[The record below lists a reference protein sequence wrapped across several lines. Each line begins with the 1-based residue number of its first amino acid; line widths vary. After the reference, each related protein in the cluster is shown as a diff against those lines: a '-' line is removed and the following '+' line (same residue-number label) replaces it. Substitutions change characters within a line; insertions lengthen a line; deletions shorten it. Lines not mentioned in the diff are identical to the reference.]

1 MDKAWVE
8 QKNKEQ
14 QEQLAAEISQLREY
28 LKDKTPLLP
37 HEVEQAINN
46 LLADSQSGYY
56 PFGDMMPFWDIID
69 DRNKYYTTNEM
80 KDRFLFA
87 LSESVKGLKEKYR
100 KINNLQDTYD
110 RYLDSEPVEFD
121 GDIIITD
128 PCYILRHDAEH
139 TDDWAKCDYG
149 SDMEALG
156 IKHYMTRDTIY
167 GDWSCTTFDTDTTKP
182 IGEFCA
188 DAGLVSVFSLDE
200 VLRYNPEFDYHINRT
215 WTTTLIK
222 DFKGTVQFIVKRE
235 EGTYDED
242 TEYWDAGD
250 TWVDYAVQVIGHGVN
265 KITGEPINFIGS
277 QTGL

>member
-1 MDKAWVE
+1 MDRAWVE
-8 QKNKEQ
+8 KKNAEQKAKLDTEVD
-14 QEQLAAEISQLREY
+14 SLREY

-37 HEVEQAINN
+37 NEIEQAIKK
-46 LLADSQSGYY
+46 LLDDNQSGYL
-56 PFGDMMPFWDIID
+56 PSGDMMPFWDIID
-69 DRNKYYTTNEM
+69 ARNKYYTTDEM
-80 KDRFLFA
+80 KDRFLLA

-110 RYLDSEPVEFD
+110 RYLDSELVEFD

-139 TDDWAKCDYG
+139 TDDWEKCDYG

-188 DAGLVSVFSLDE
+188 DAGLVSVFLLDE

-242 TEYWDAGD
+242 TEYWNAGD